1 MDFSDD
7 FDITPRPN
15 KRSIAERE
23 LSANEQSI
31 RSLSFS
37 ANNSTRRLESLV
49 IEEEAEGGLDEV
61 EERSITIGSFSF
73 SHPISRSPSPRKRRS
88 RAPSSQSSS
97 RSSSRNSSSA
107 GSASVLPGGSNL
119 AFSDNVKLS
128 LRKLYQN
135 ICWLCEDAYSGHILD
150 AAHVYAKADAEFQLM
165 FDRGILPFPKVNDF
179 SNAIPFCKRC
189 HAHFDKQHPL
199 FIILPVDLE
208 WFLEFERA
216 DFQQRKECLFQGIDR
231 RRLVPT
237 AEMYR
242 AHLASKKPEALKNRP
257 EYELDLECPG
267 GVYEVH
273 LRGDF
278 LTSPRERKNGAPEN
292 IGYYT
297 TKVWHGSPTSML
309 LHACK
314 SLLCVN
320 PGQQWISDEK
330 RRMLLE
336 LILLWSREP
345 KIPQAEPVAV
355 LPGVWLPLPV
365 DNNEDAS
372 DIDKKAQS
380 SLSKKEYMGGKEH
393 EGSGRR
399 GDAEI
404 NGHFATDQENPSSK
418 VSSST
423 FVNTK
428 TSNFGDK
435 GLGIS
440 VQKWQWG
447 PGITSNDVVR
457 LFSRIEGIASM

>member
-1 MDFSDD
+1 MDFIDD
-7 FDITPRPN
+7 LDVTPRPN

-23 LSANEQSI
+23 VSTGEQSI

-37 ANNSTRRLESLV
+37 VNNSTRRLETLV
-49 IEEEAEGGLDEV
+49 IEEEEGGFEEE

-73 SHPISRSPSPRKRRS
+73 SQPISRSPSPRKRRS
-88 RAPSSQSSS
+88 RTATGSQSSS
-97 RSSSRNSSSA
+97 RSSSRNSSSN

-119 AFSDNVKLS
+119 AFSDNLKLS

-135 ICWLCEDAYSGHILD
+135 VCWLCEDAYSGHILD

-165 FDRGILPFPKVNDF
+165 FDRGILPFPKVNDA

-216 DFQQRKECLFQGIDR
+216 DFRQREECLLQGIDR

-242 AHLASKKPEALKNRP
+242 AHLASKRPETLKNRP

-278 LTSPRERKNGAPEN
+278 LTSPRERKRGAREI

-297 TKVWHGSPTSML
+297 TKIWHGSPTSML

-320 PGQQWISDEK
+320 PGQPWISDDK

-345 KIPQAEPVAV
+345 QIPQTEPVSA
-355 LPGVWLPLPV
+355 LSGLRLPLSTDTNKGAPEMEKTRSPP
-365 DNNEDAS
+365 DTNRNGEEKEQEESKGKGDEKNENEVNHRPN
-372 DIDKKAQS
+372 S
-380 SLSKKEYMGGKEH
+380 SS
-393 EGSGRR
+393 R
-399 GDAEI
+399 
-404 NGHFATDQENPSSK
+404 
-418 VSSST
+418 VSSFT
-423 FVNTK
+423 FVE
-428 TSNFGDK
+428 SNAGQLDNEKFGM
-435 GLGIS
+435 S

-447 PGITSNDVVR
+447 PLVTSNDVVR
-457 LFSRIEGIASM
+457 LFSRIEGAV

>member
-1 MDFSDD
+1 MDFHED

-15 KRSIAERE
+15 KRTVAERE
-23 LSANEQSI
+23 VSTGEQSI

-37 ANNSTRRLESLV
+37 VNNSTRRLETLV
-49 IEEEAEGGLDEV
+49 IEEEEEVGVEEG

-73 SHPISRSPSPRKRRS
+73 SQPISRSPSPRKRRS
-88 RAPSSQSSS
+88 RTPASQSSS
-97 RSSSRNSSSA
+97 RSSSRNSSSN

-119 AFSDNVKLS
+119 AFSDNLKLS

-135 ICWLCEDAYSGHILD
+135 VCWLCEDAYSGHILD

-165 FDRGILPFPKVNDF
+165 FDRGILPFSKVNDA
-179 SNAIPFCKRC
+179 SNAIPLCKRC

-208 WFLEFERA
+208 WFLDFERA
-216 DFQQRKECLFQGIDR
+216 DFQQREECLRQGIDR

-242 AHLASKKPEALKNRP
+242 AHLASKKPDTLRNRP
-257 EYELDLECPG
+257 DYDLDLECPG

-278 LTSPRERKNGAPEN
+278 LTSPRERKRGAREI

-297 TKVWHGSPTSML
+297 TKIWHGSPTSML

-320 PGQQWISDEK
+320 PGQPWISDEK

-345 KIPQAEPVAV
+345 KIPQTEPVPV
-355 LPGVWLPLPV
+355 LSDLPLPLSV
-365 DNNEDAS
+365 NGNGTTSEVE
-372 DIDKKAQS
+372 KAVP
-380 SLSKKEYMGGKEH
+380 
-393 EGSGRR
+393 
-399 GDAEI
+399 
-404 NGHFATDQENPSSK
+404 NPSNNTQDSREEEQKESESK
-418 VSSST
+418 ETAELKEQEVSQPTCSSRVSSST
-423 FVNTK
+423 FVE
-428 TSNFGDK
+428 SNPGNFENEK
-435 GLGIS
+435 LGAGIP
-440 VQKWQWG
+440 KWQWG
-447 PGITSNDVVR
+447 PLVTSNDVVR
-457 LFSRIEGIASM
+457 LFSRIEGVV